1 MQDPKALKLLQE
13 ILKKTEAGKLAWDT
27 TANEDEFV
35 AIMLGKYTLTLKPY
49 SDRLGVRYES
59 PSITLQDEKQNVIV
73 HIHSNIEGITDDAL
87 QQLQVLARRSALHTD
102 EKIDQI
108 LEELKRPELTI
119 IRAKYGAGNVWQD
132 VTAQVRTKIQGDS
145 ETLSLLVSNQE
156 LGNDP
161 VPNVVKSLIVEYKV
175 GSQSPQSKTVAENHL
190 LTIP

>member
-1 MQDPKALKLLQE
+1 MQDPKALELFQE

-49 SDRLGVRYES
+49 SDRLGGRYES

-73 HIHSNIEGITDDAL
+73 HIHMNIEGITDDTL

-108 LEELKRPELTI
+108 LEELKRPELTV
-119 IRAKYGAGNVWQD
+119 IRAKY
-132 VTAQVRTKIQGDS
+132 
-145 ETLSLLVSNQE
+145 
-156 LGNDP
+156 
-161 VPNVVKSLIVEYKV
+161 
-175 GSQSPQSKTVAENHL
+175 
-190 LTIP
+190 

>member
-1 MQDPKALKLLQE
+1 MQDPKALELFQE

-35 AIMLGKYTLTLKPY
+35 AIILGKYTLTLKPY
-49 SDRLGVRYES
+49 SDRLGVRYDS

-73 HIHSNIEGITDDAL
+73 HIHSNIEGVTDDAL
-87 QQLQVLARRSALHTD
+87 RQLQVLARRSALHTD
-102 EKIDQI
+102 ERIDQI

-119 IRAKYGAGNVWQD
+119 IRARYGVGNLWHD
-132 VTAQVRTKIQGDS
+132 VTAQVRTKIQGES

-156 LGNDP
+156 LGIDP
-161 VPNVVKSLIVEYKV
+161 VPNVVKSLIVEYTV
-175 GSQSPQSKTVAENHL
+175 GNQSPQSKTVVENHL